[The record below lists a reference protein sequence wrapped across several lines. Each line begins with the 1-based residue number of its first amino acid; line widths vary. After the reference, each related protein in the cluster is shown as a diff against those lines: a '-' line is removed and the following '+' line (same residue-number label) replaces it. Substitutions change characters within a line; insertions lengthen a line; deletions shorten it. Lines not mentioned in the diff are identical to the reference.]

1 MQLLVDP
8 FVNPNRKHSFQIS
21 RARPESQP
29 VQGLNRP
36 CSFVN
41 LWRNR
46 LFMRNSQG
54 KAARGE
60 YGDNRE
66 MSAKYGH
73 SDTGKPSYYE
83 PWGRGK
89 LQPNQKARLSLR
101 FLTTCELGQ
110 IQSPIR
116 HLVLKACGQ
125 GINVCR
131 RKISGR
137 AVF

>member
-1 MQLLVDP
+1 MRQSHIESVIVNGRRMQLLVDP

-89 LQPNQKARLSLR
+89 LQLMNPGAEESCSRIK
-101 FLTTCELGQ
+101 
-110 IQSPIR
+110 
-116 HLVLKACGQ
+116 
-125 GINVCR
+125 
-131 RKISGR
+131 
-137 AVF
+137 